1 MMDAIERRLR
11 AADPLAGGEERT
23 PVPSRLDAISEA
35 IMDQEPRGARLRHVT
50 LARSLLIAGA
60 LLVAVPT
67 AIFAAGYLQSENPN
81 GVVPPS
87 GYQAEVSTAKSVTPI
102 PPGATWP
109 PHLTATP
116 GDVGSYGAGAGKQS
130 VEIAAYC
137 MWLGDWYAA
146 HESGNAAEQATAT
159 KALEGSRNWTTF
171 TDPLIT
177 DEDSRAAHQRAI
189 DAAVA
194 GDASGVL
201 QQLPLCEGT
210 WSVTK

>member
-1 MMDAIERRLR
+1 MMDAIDRRLR
-11 AADPLAGGEERT
+11 AADPLAGGEGGIPT
-23 PVPSRLDAISEA
+23 PARLDAISEA
-35 IMDQEPRGARLRHVT
+35 IMDQELERAPRGPLT

-60 LLVAVPT
+60 LLIAVPT
-67 AIFAAGYLQSENPN
+67 AILAAAYIQSETPN
-81 GVVPPS
+81 GVNDTS
-87 GYQAEVSTAKSVTPI
+87 GYQAEVAAAKSVTAI

-116 GDVGSYGAGAGKQS
+116 ADVGSYGTGAGKQS
-130 VEIAAYC
+130 VEMAAYC
-137 MWLGDWYAA
+137 MWLGDWYTA

-171 TDPLIT
+171 TDPTTT
-177 DEDSRAAHQRAI
+177 DEEFRAAHQRAI

-201 QQLPLCEGT
+201 HELPLCEGT